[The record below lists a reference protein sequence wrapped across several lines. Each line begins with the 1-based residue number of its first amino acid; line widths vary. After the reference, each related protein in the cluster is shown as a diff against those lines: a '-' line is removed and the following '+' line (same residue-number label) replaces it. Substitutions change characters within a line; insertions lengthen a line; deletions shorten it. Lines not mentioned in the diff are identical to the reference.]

1 MLNLKG
7 TKTELNLKEAFA
19 GESQARNRYTY
30 FADIAKEEGYT
41 QLAETLEQFAVNERE
56 HARKWFKIL
65 CGGSIPTTEENLK
78 TAITGENAEW
88 SDMYPRMAAEAREEG
103 FNVLA
108 GLFDSIGNIEKRHET
123 ELWDFLKDIEGRPAA
138 EKAAADNSEKT
149 IWLCRYCGYVV
160 DSGTA
165 PKTCAVCENED
176 AFYQHSATVYPGDD

>member
-1 MLNLKG
+1 MPNLKG
-7 TKTELNLKEAFA
+7 TKTELNLMEAFA

-65 CGGSIPTTEENLK
+65 CGGSVPTTGENLK
-78 TAITGENAEW
+78 TAIAGENAEW
-88 SDMYPRMAAEAREEG
+88 SGMYPRMAAEAKEEG

-108 GLFDSIGNIEKRHET
+108 GLFDSIGSIEKRHEA
-123 ELWDFLKDIEGRPAA
+123 ELWELLKEFEGRPPAQNDDNT
-138 EKAAADNSEKT
+138 EKS

-160 DSGTA
+160 DSETA
-165 PKTCAVCENED
+165 PRVCAVCEHED
-176 AFYQHSATVYPGDD
+176 VFYQQKATVYPGDE